1 MMRVVKNPYFVIAC
15 LIFWMNQLLEKVFG
29 IFLPWVHEY
38 LDDLLAMPVV
48 LGITLQVFQWIHPKK
63 EKFRFS
69 KTQVAV
75 GWIYFSFLFEFLLP
89 KYSER
94 YTADVWDV
102 FAYGIGAVVFYSL
115 INVNSGSRST

>member
-29 IFLPWVHEY
+29 IFVPWVHEY

-69 KTQVAV
+69 KIQVAV

-102 FAYGIGAVVFYSL
+102 FAYGIGAVAFYVL
-115 INVNSGSRST
+115 INVNSGSRSI